1 MRRTKLITLLV
12 VPFLLTGCDT
22 DLSKISQPRFADVGS
37 QVSYDD
43 FENAYNEA
51 FEVIDINSEELLKSK
66 ELTFKSGSVY
76 KSGSYVNRSTS
87 VRKIVTLNEK
97 IQGLKETSTV
107 KYDAR
112 KSIILTKSEEDYLA
126 VNKDQT
132 GTVKE
137 TSTTKQEMGV
147 AVVKIDDGKSAIS
160 FNNKTMTYNVNKAFG
175 EGENPTSYIDMQFRM
190 GCLISILMPFTS
202 YLPQSEEEFVN
213 YSFFKNGNILTY
225 TNNSETREY
234 TKDAED
240 NELYVDTY
248 QKTIKV
254 QLDLEKN
261 KQSIK
266 YYIFTEAVRE
276 YSNAEL
282 KAQHHGAYDKES
294 IETAAEISVKTKSI
308 SLKSIKISK
317 YDAVE

>member
-1 MRRTKLITLLV
+1 MKRTKLITLLV

-22 DLSKISQPRFADVGS
+22 DLSKISKPRFADVGS

-66 ELTFKSGSVY
+66 ELSFRGASVY
-76 KSGSYVNRSTS
+76 KTGTYVRASGQRT
-87 VRKIVTLNEK
+87 IVLNEE

-112 KSIILTKSEEDYLA
+112 KSIILTNSEENYLSQS
-126 VNKDQT
+126 KDQT

-160 FNNKTMTYNVNKAFG
+160 FNNKTLTYNVNKAFG
-175 EGENPTSYIDMQFRM
+175 EGEDPTSYIDMQFRM
-190 GCLISILMPFTS
+190 GCLVSILMPFTS

-248 QKTIKV
+248 QKTMKV

-266 YYIFTEAVRE
+266 YYIYSEAVRE

-282 KAQHHGAYDKES
+282 KAQHHGAYDKEA

>member
-1 MRRTKLITLLV
+1 MKRTKLITLLV

-66 ELTFKSGSVY
+66 ELTYRSASVY
-76 KSGSYVNRSTS
+76 KTGSYVRASGQRT
-87 VRKIVTLNEK
+87 IVLNEE

-112 KSIILTKSEEDYLA
+112 KSIILTNSEEDYLA
-126 VNKDQT
+126 LNKNQT

-175 EGENPTSYIDMQFRM
+175 DGEDPTSYIDMQFRM
-190 GCLISILMPFTS
+190 GCLVSILMPFTS

-234 TKDAED
+234 TKDGED

-266 YYIFTEAVRE
+266 YYIYSEAVRE

-294 IETAAEISVKTKSI
+294 IETAAEISVKTKSV